1 MRAWRLAGV
10 AKCSAG
16 AARRDGNVSPSN
28 CPRNTQA
35 PDDRLSFPRAL
46 RLARRRDIL
55 NVIREGRR
63 IRTAYLDV
71 RILASPLAHSRVGV
85 IVPKHQHTAVERN
98 RLKRRLRELMRVE
111 LLPRLRT
118 RPALDLAIRAQAHAY
133 GASFGELQGD
143 VVALLGRIPSGNS
156 DRS

>member
-1 MRAWRLAGV
+1 M
-10 AKCSAG
+10 
-16 AARRDGNVSPSN
+16 
-28 CPRNTQA
+28 
-35 PDDRLSFPRAL
+35 
-46 RLARRRDIL
+46 
-55 NVIREGRR
+55 
-63 IRTAYLDV
+63 
-71 RILASPLAHSRVGV
+71 
-85 IVPKHQHTAVERN
+85 PKHQHTAVERN

-118 RPALDLAIRAQAHAY
+118 GPALDLAIRAQAHAY